1 MLAYAPKAQGSRA
14 TAVRA
19 PCTKRGGVCMRSQ
32 ALTAVLELLSLGAV
46 RAVCRKKGGAK
57 LYAQGVACNFLNNA
71 VLGPPTY
78 ELVANRW
85 MAQPFTPL
93 GRACMILAIVW
104 GHSVGEA

>member
-19 PCTKRGGVCMRSQ
+19 PCSKRGGVCMRSQ

-85 MAQPFTPL
+85 MSQPFTPL
-93 GRACMILAIVW
+93 GRASMILAIVW
-104 GHSVGEA
+104 GHSVGEL

>member
-1 MLAYAPKAQGSRA
+1 
-14 TAVRA
+14 
-19 PCTKRGGVCMRSQ
+19 MRSQ

-78 ELVANRW
+78 ELVANRS
-85 MAQPFTPL
+85 MSLPFTPL
-93 GRACMILAIVW
+93 RIVSMPSASSGASSMKSPFTSRFFVFFTAAAARAA
-104 GHSVGEA
+104 